1 MIAGHASKSSA
12 NLHLTPKHNPKTTFI
27 ATLRVAILPKF
38 RSTFIII
45 IIIIMKFQLLFL
57 SLLTTTTH
65 AQYEPKGL
73 RGGDDHDLELKL
85 KNTSIPKGGS
95 ARIECSSVGGQCCI
109 KSDDDSNSNVNA
121 YGPSCWGCSTQHAA
135 LASGKCP
142 DGFLPVTNDYTFH
155 CQSDNG
161 CAYSCNGCSVSM
173 QGGKGGAG
181 NKGKKGRNGNSGKF
195 YASFLQL
202 HLPPIHFPTLTPTLP
217 ATATNLTGG
226 MGGNDG
232 GGGGGGDDGDDY
244 YLLEE

>member
-1 MIAGHASKSSA
+1 
-12 NLHLTPKHNPKTTFI
+12 
-27 ATLRVAILPKF
+27 
-38 RSTFIII
+38 
-45 IIIIMKFQLLFL
+45 MKFQILFL
-57 SLLTTTTH
+57 SLLTTSTN

-109 KSDDDSNSNVNA
+109 KSDDSTVDA
-121 YGPSCWGCSTQHAA
+121 DGPSCWGCSTQHAA
-135 LASGKCP
+135 LASGNCP
-142 DGFLPVTNDYTFH
+142 DGFLPVTNDSTFH

-181 NKGKKGRNGNSGKF
+181 KKGKKGQNGNS
-195 YASFLQL
+195 
-202 HLPPIHFPTLTPTLP
+202 
-217 ATATNLTGG
+217 GG
-226 MGGNDG
+226 MGGND
-232 GGGGGGDDGDDY
+232 GGGGGDDGDDY